1 MLECLY
7 MRIAVLG
14 ANGRTGKVFVQ
25 AALAAGHEVVAGT
38 RHPTDFPEHPSLTI
52 QHCDATDEHDVRRL
66 VARCDAVVSLIGHV
80 RHSPFDLQIQSMQI
94 IISVMESLGVQRL
107 ISLTGTGVRFP
118 NDHISLLDKILNG
131 TLGLVDPSRIQDGR
145 SHVELIKSTDLDWTI
160 IRVLKLRNG
169 PAGPFRLRPHGPAK
183 LLTAR
188 KEVAKAILRCLEDDK
203 HVRQAPIIG
212 H

>member
-1 MLECLY
+1 MLEYCY

-25 AALAAGHEVVAGT
+25 AALAAGHEVVAGA
-38 RHPTDFPEHPSLTI
+38 RHPIDFGEHPGLTM

-66 VARCDAVVSLIGHV
+66 IAHCDAVISLIGHG
-80 RHSPFDLQIQSMQI
+80 RNSPFDLQTQSMQI
-94 IISVMESLGVQRL
+94 VISVMESLGVQRL

-118 NDHISLLDKILNG
+118 NDHIHLIDKVLNG
-131 TLGLVDPSRIQDGR
+131 ILGLVDPGRIQDGR
-145 SHVELIKSTDLDWTI
+145 NHVELIKSTDLDWTI

-188 KEVAKAILRCLEDDK
+188 KEVAKAILRCLDDDK
-203 HVRQAPIIG
+203 YVRHAPIMG
-212 H
+212 R